1 MALIKCPACGQT
13 ISNKAARCPKC
24 GEPIDKQA
32 SQVRVR
38 RTWPW
43 VLVCS
48 LLAVAVIALV
58 CVLLFSRNSAQ
69 SEPPKPEND
78 TLLVKKDSIPEKL
91 GDREFSVNGVAFKM
105 VYVEG
110 GTFTMGC
117 TSEQS
122 DCNNDATPVHG
133 VTLSDFMIGETEV
146 TQALWKAVM
155 GSEPTCKDGWT
166 DRDGHGLTY
175 PAYRVAWDDCQMF
188 IRELNSYF
196 DGQLPS
202 GWRFALPTEAQ
213 WEYAARGGSYKST
226 YKYAGGNNID
236 DLAWYTV
243 NTYDLGKENPN
254 YGTHPVKSKGKNVLG
269 LYDMSG
275 NVWEWCQDVYDKD
288 YYSVSPSNNPV
299 CQLEGPNHVLRGG
312 CWINSAKVCQ
322 VAFRKSG
329 ATDGCGNGVGFRLAL
344 VHQ

>member
-1 MALIKCPACGQT
+1 MAVFTLAAQD
-13 ISNKAARCPKC
+13 NK
-24 GEPIDKQA
+24 EY
-32 SQVRVR
+32 
-38 RTWPW
+38 T
-43 VLVCS
+43 
-48 LLAVAVIALV
+48 
-58 CVLLFSRNSAQ
+58 
-69 SEPPKPEND
+69 
-78 TLLVKKDSIPEKL
+78 
-91 GDREFSVNGVAFKM
+91 VNGVTFKM

-110 GTFTMGC
+110 GSFTMGC
-117 TSEQS
+117 TKDQGLPEVRGGDCEADEQQHS
-122 DCNNDATPVHG
+122 VSVG
-133 VTLSDFMIGETEV
+133 SFWMGETEV
-146 TQALWKAVM
+146 TQALWQAVM
-155 GSEPTCKDGWT
+155 GSTVREQRQKTTAEWPLRVEGE
-166 DRDGHGLTY
+166 GPEY
-175 PAYRVAWDDCQMF
+175 PIYYVSWDECMRF
-188 IRELNSYF
+188 CEKLNNLLAGELPAGY
-196 DGQLPS
+196 
-202 GWRFALPTEAQ
+202 RFALPTEAQ

-254 YGTHPVKSKGKNVLG
+254 YGTHPVQSKGKNVLG